1 MILKMNNYFIE
12 VGNISIQKNG
22 QQVCGDV
29 FMSRKLQEEG
39 RSVAVLSDGLGSG
52 IKANV
57 LATMTASMAMNFT
70 VENQP
75 IERSAQSIRNTLPV
89 DNDRKINYAT
99 FTILDIEYDGETT
112 ILEYGNPQFLVF
124 RTINSLE
131 LKDIKE
137 SSDSELKIS
146 HFKAQKEDRIILFS
160 DGVSQSG
167 MGRADMPFGWDWDDL
182 KDFISHQL
190 KNDPQIS
197 AQRLSDIIVNRA
209 FLNDSL
215 KAKDDITCSVIYFRD
230 PRNMIICTGPP
241 YKMDRDK
248 SMVKI
253 LDDFNG
259 AKIIC
264 GGTTAQIV
272 SRELDRE
279 IEVDIFSGDGD
290 LPPVSE
296 IEGFDLV
303 TEGILTLGRV
313 SDWLENRSTDSINYK
328 SPAGKIIQ
336 LFFKND
342 IISFL
347 VGTKINEAHQDP
359 ALPVELEIRRNVV
372 KKIAKILDE
381 KYLKEVHIQYI

>member
-1 MILKMNNYFIE
+1 MNNYFIE
-12 VGNISIQKNG
+12 IGNKSIQKNR

-57 LATMTASMAMNFT
+57 LATMTASMALNFT

-124 RTINSLE
+124 RAINSLE

-146 HFKAQKEDRIILFS
+146 QFKAQKEDRIILFS

-182 KDFISHQL
+182 TNFISHKL
-190 KNDPQIS
+190 KSDPYIS
-197 AQRLSDIIVNRA
+197 AENLSKIIVNRA
-209 FLNDSL
+209 YFNDSL
-215 KAKDDITCSVIYFRD
+215 KAKDDITCSVIYFRE
-230 PRNMIICTGPP
+230 PRNLIICTGPP
-241 YKMDRDK
+241 YKLEKDK
-248 SMVKI
+248 TMAQTI
-253 LDDFNG
+253 AGFNG

-264 GGTTAQIV
+264 GGTTAQIIA
-272 SRELDRE
+272 RELEKD
-279 IEVDIFSGDGD
+279 IELDIFLGDGD

-296 IEGFDLV
+296 MEGIDLV
-303 TEGILTLGRV
+303 TEGILTLGRA
-313 SDWLENRSTDSINYK
+313 SDWLENKKPDEINYA
-328 SPAGKIIQ
+328 SPAGKIIH
-336 LFFKND
+336 LFLKND
-342 IISFL
+342 KITFL
-347 VGTKINEAHQDP
+347 VGTRINEAHQDP
-359 ALPVELEIRRNVV
+359 TLPVELEIRRNVV
-372 KKIAKILDE
+372 KKLVRILDD

>member
-1 MILKMNNYFIE
+1 MNNYFIE
-12 VGNISIQKNG
+12 IGNKSIQKDG
-22 QQVCGDV
+22 QEVCGDV
-29 FMSRKLQEEG
+29 FMSRKIQEEG

-57 LATMTASMAMNFT
+57 LATMTASMALNFT

-75 IERSAQSIRNTLPV
+75 IERCAQSIRNTLPV
-89 DNDRKINYAT
+89 DNDRKINYST

-112 ILEYGNPQFLVF
+112 ILEYGNPQFLIF
-124 RTINSLE
+124 RTINPLE

-137 SSDSELKIS
+137 TNVSELGIS

-167 MGRADMPFGWDWDDL
+167 MGRTDMPFGWDLDDF
-182 KDFISHQL
+182 KEFISNKL
-190 KNDPQIS
+190 KSEPQIS
-197 AQRLSDIIVNRA
+197 AEKLSEIIVNRA

-241 YKMDRDK
+241 YKKERDK
-248 SMVKI
+248 SMVKTI
-253 LDDFNG
+253 SDFKG

-264 GGTTAQIV
+264 GGTTAEIV
-272 SRELDRE
+272 SRELDKE

-290 LPPVSE
+290 LPPISE

-313 SDWLENRSTDSINYK
+313 SDWLENKKTSKINYK
-328 SPAGKIIQ
+328 SPAGKIIE
-336 LFFKND
+336 LFLKND
-342 IISFL
+342 VINFL
-347 VGTKINEAHQDP
+347 VGTRINEAHQDP
-359 ALPVELEIRRNVV
+359 TLPVELEIRRNVI